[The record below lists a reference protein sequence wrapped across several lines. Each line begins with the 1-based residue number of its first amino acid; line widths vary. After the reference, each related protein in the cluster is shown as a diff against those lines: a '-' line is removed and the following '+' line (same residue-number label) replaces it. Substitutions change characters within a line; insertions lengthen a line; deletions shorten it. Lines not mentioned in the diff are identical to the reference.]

1 MHSSLEAYQALI
13 QKNNKK
19 NGRTLTRSLLTKRIE
34 LYQDC
39 NKKQLTFTISTPVML
54 KISKHFHT
62 EWCRNSLFWSL
73 VTFPNWGKVT
83 GNPASVI
90 LENKKKKTTLLVS
103 LLAISEHVLWICS
116 KICFSAQKKP
126 KRSDSQSELQDEPP
140 ILQHPQAF
148 SWCWGPILR
157 VLEAITRSSAV
168 PSSLPELVGNC
179 HPAAWGGKSY
189 GQQARTDWSTAPPS
203 SQNKPWSSL

>member
-90 LENKKKKTTLLVS
+90 LENKKKKQHFLFHYWQFQNMYCEYALKSVFQHRRNPNDQILSLSCKMSHPSCSTHR
-103 LLAISEHVLWICS
+103 LLAGAGDP
-116 KICFSAQKKP
+116 FS
-126 KRSDSQSELQDEPP
+126 
-140 ILQHPQAF
+140 
-148 SWCWGPILR
+148 GYLR
-157 VLEAITRSSAV
+157 
-168 PSSLPELVGNC
+168 P
-179 HPAAWGGKSY
+179 
-189 GQQARTDWSTAPPS
+189 
-203 SQNKPWSSL
+203 